1 MTAQAVDLNGYIEIK
16 GNPISKVGVFP
27 YLGREIGAPDPDA
40 VYYVY
45 RPEEELASPEAIES
59 FKLMPLV
66 DEHSMLGSEDE
77 GLTPAERK
85 GVQGVI
91 GEDVYFDPPY
101 LRGNIKLYS
110 EAAKGLVKS
119 GAKRELSPGYR
130 CIYDFTPGVFDGQKY
145 DAIQRTIRANHLALV
160 EEGRTGPDV
169 AVLDHMRFA
178 LDSNQVKEAVMADEN
193 MSGGEASAKIKE
205 LLDQLKPL
213 IAEQESVRGMMEE
226 MGIKLGKADESE
238 GERVEEVEKAMGDEE
253 VTAEV
258 VEDEEVVEV
267 KTEDKC
273 DAMDALRKQV
283 ADLTKRLAQVQDSG
297 ALIASIADRDALA
310 NKVSDFVGT
319 FDHAHMTAS
328 QVAEYGVK
336 KLGIP
341 CSKGQERVAL
351 AAWMHG
357 RTPEYR
363 KPTFAA
369 DSSAKVVD
377 LQNLWKEA

>member
-178 LDSNQVKEAVMADEN
+178 LDSNQLKEAVMADEN

-273 DAMDALRKQV
+273 DTMDALRKQV
-283 ADLTKRLAQVQDSG
+283 AALTKQLAQVQDSG
-297 ALIASIADRDALA
+297 ALIASIADRDTLA

-319 FDHAHMTAS
+319 FDHAHMTAA

-341 CSKGQERVAL
+341 CAKGQERVAL
-351 AAWMHG
+351 DAWMYG
-357 RTPEYR
+357 RTPDR
-363 KPTFAA
+363 LKPTFAA